1 MGKYTLGFFWKPN
14 KTFNSPHI
22 FPIRKSHDDKYG
34 SNGEGDSFEADWNR
48 AMAKFSRLVFLLT
61 VYGWETV
68 NMVRLC
74 SFVGVFV
81 KDGGNWEWIMTKKM
95 V

>member
-1 MGKYTLGFFWKPN
+1 
-14 KTFNSPHI
+14 
-22 FPIRKSHDDKYG
+22 
-34 SNGEGDSFEADWNR
+34 
-48 AMAKFSRLVFLLT
+48 MAKFSRLVFLLT

-68 NMVRLC
+68 NVVRLC